1 MAPRPDLRRRNLQE
15 LQSIGSNLTVD
26 GFLQA
31 VREAFAWAPDWLA
44 AVAVLAAAVCVA
56 LLVHRLALGALRRT
70 LGLHHP
76 FLRRLIEDTRG
87 PSRLALIVFAL
98 SAALQAAPLS
108 ASLKTGLT
116 HMLLVAFVVLVGW
129 IAHVAIAIASRT
141 YLGRFQLD
149 TEDNLLARK
158 HVTQVRI
165 LYRATD
171 TLIVVVTLAAAMMTF
186 DSVRQYGVSLF
197 ASAGVAGLAVGL
209 AARPLFS
216 NLIAGVQLAVT
227 QPIRLDDVVIVE
239 NEFGRVE
246 EINSTYVVLRLWD
259 LRRMI
264 VPLTYFIEKPF
275 QNWTRASA
283 QIIGTAFFY
292 VDYSVPVAKVRA
304 KAEEVVRAS
313 KFWDGQVVNLQ
324 VTDCKDATVE
334 LRVLAS
340 AATSSAAFD
349 LRCEIREKLVDY
361 LQREHP
367 GALPRQREEV
377 LLPENLSSNG
387 HRMPS
392 HQTETARDATN

>member
-1 MAPRPDLRRRNLQE
+1 M
-15 LQSIGSNLTVD
+15 
-26 GFLQA
+26 

-44 AVAVLAAAVCVA
+44 AVAVVAAAVCLA
-56 LLVHRLALGALRRT
+56 LLLHRLALGALRRT
-70 LGLHHP
+70 LGRHHP
-76 FLRRLIEDTRG
+76 FLSRLIEDTRG

-108 ASLKTGLT
+108 NSLKTALT
-116 HMLLVAFVVLVGW
+116 QMLLVAFVVLVGW
-129 IAHVAIAIASRT
+129 IAHVAIGIASRI

-165 LYRATD
+165 LYRAVD
-171 TLIVVVTLAAAMMTF
+171 TLLVVVTLAAAMMTF
-186 DSVRQYGVSLF
+186 ESIRQYGVSLF
-197 ASAGVAGLAVGL
+197 ASAGVAGLAIGL

-227 QPIRLDDVVIVE
+227 QPIRLDDVVVIE

-246 EINSTYVVLRLWD
+246 EINSTYVVVRIWD

-283 QIIGTAFFY
+283 QVMGTVFFY
-292 VDYSVPVAKVRA
+292 VDYSIPVADVRA
-304 KAEEVVRAS
+304 KAEELVRAS
-313 KFWDGQVVNLQ
+313 KFWDGQVFNLQ
-324 VTDCKDATVE
+324 VTNCKDTTIE

-340 AATSSAAFD
+340 AATSSASSD
-349 LRCEIREKLVDY
+349 LSSEIREKLIDY

-367 GALPRQREEV
+367 GALPRRREEV
-377 LLPENLSSNG
+377 ILPDSARTNG
-387 HRMPS
+387 HGLPDR
-392 HQTETARDATN
+392 QAVNRTVAAN

>member
-1 MAPRPDLRRRNLQE
+1 M
-15 LQSIGSNLTVD
+15 
-26 GFLQA
+26 
-31 VREAFAWAPDWLA
+31 VRQVFAWAPDWLA
-44 AVAVLAAAVCVA
+44 AVAVLTAAVCLA
-56 LLVHRLALGALRRT
+56 LLVHRLALAALRRT
-70 LGLHHP
+70 LGRHHP

-87 PSRLALIVFAL
+87 PSRLAMIVFAL

-108 ASLKTGLT
+108 NSLKTALT
-116 HMLLVAFVVLVGW
+116 QMLLVAFVVLVGW
-129 IAHVAIAIASRT
+129 IAHVAIDIASRI

-149 TEDNLLARK
+149 AEDNLLARK

-165 LYRATD
+165 LYRAVD
-171 TLIVVVTLAAAMMTF
+171 TLLVVVTLSAAMMTF

-239 NEFGRVE
+239 NEWGRVE
-246 EINSTYVVLRLWD
+246 EINSTYVVVRIWD

-304 KAEEVVRAS
+304 KAEEIVRAS

-324 VTDCKDATVE
+324 VTDCKDATIE

-349 LRCEIREKLVDY
+349 LRCEIREKLIDY
-361 LQREHP
+361 LQREYP
-367 GALPRQREEV
+367 DALPRHREE
-377 LLPENLSSNG
+377 LILREGDRTNG
-387 HRMPS
+387 HGLPDRQELGRPVV
-392 HQTETARDATN
+392 AN